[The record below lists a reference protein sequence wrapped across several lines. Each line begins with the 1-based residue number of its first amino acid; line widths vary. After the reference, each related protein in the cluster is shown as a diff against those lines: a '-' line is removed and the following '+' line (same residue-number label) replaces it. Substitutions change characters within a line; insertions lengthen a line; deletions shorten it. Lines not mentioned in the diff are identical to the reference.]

1 MVTYICRSRATD
13 FGPQHEFEVAVKHIA
28 DYEPRLA
35 KSRLVNLNGLI
46 YIIHPSIILN
56 SSIMA
61 DTEEKKN
68 VQTEEPVS
76 DMMNNYCSVYGTR

>member
-1 MVTYICRSRATD
+1 MN
-13 FGPQHEFEVAVKHIA
+13 FEVAVKHIA